1 MSAAR
6 LIYIIEDETDIAE
19 LMRYNLQ
26 LSGYQVSTFHAGDI
40 GLQSVMKSAP
50 DLLLLDIMLPGMNGL
65 DICQA
70 LKENAQT
77 KNVPIV
83 MVSAKGEES
92 DIVKG
97 LELGAD
103 DYITK
108 PFSPKVLLARV
119 EAVLRRS
126 QAPIQKSEDVLKVGP
141 VQVNVGKV
149 EALVNGVKVDLTQ
162 SEFRILHFLVQR
174 PGWVFTRSQIVEA
187 IRGENYAVTDRTID
201 FQMVGLR
208 RKLGDAGD
216 MIETVRGVGY
226 RFKDS
231 L

>member
-1 MSAAR
+1 MSAR
-6 LIYIIEDETDIAE
+6 LIHVIEDESDIAE

-26 LSGYQVSTFHAGDI
+26 LGGYQVSAFSSGDV
-40 GLQSVMKSAP
+40 GLKSVLNDRP

-65 DICQA
+65 DVCKFIKQ
-70 LKENAQT
+70 NPQT
-77 KNVPIV
+77 NTIPVI
-83 MVSAKGEES
+83 MVSAKGEET

-119 EAVLRRS
+119 EAVLRRTRS
-126 QAPIQKSEDVLKVGP
+126 APVEQTEILRVGGIE
-141 VQVNVGKV
+141 VHVGKV
-149 EALVNGVKVDLTQ
+149 EALVHGVKVDLTQ
-162 SEFRILHFLVQR
+162 SEFRILHFLAQR
-174 PGWVFTRSQIVEA
+174 PGWVFTRGQIVEA

-208 RKLGDAGD
+208 RKLGDAGA

-226 RFKDS
+226 RFKDTE
-231 L
+231 